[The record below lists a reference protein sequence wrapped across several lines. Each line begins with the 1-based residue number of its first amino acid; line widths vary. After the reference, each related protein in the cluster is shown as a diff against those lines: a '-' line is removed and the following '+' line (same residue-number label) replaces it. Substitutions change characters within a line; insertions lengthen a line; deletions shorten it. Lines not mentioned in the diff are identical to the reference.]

1 MPFQTACAVLGMHT
15 LAYFEAVVG
24 GNIRDEYLSDS
35 VGAAWLLVRESYW
48 RLIQRWF
55 NGLLPE
61 KIPKILIKDP
71 KVTCAKLLGGLFL
84 LSDMGRGDTTFFSR
98 DLSPRQSFV
107 ACSKISKGVCADKCL
122 DF

>member
-55 NGLLPE
+55 NGLLPG

-71 KVTCAKLLGGLFL
+71 KVTCAKLLG
-84 LSDMGRGDTTFFSR
+84 
-98 DLSPRQSFV
+98 V
-107 ACSKISKGVCADKCL
+107 CSS
-122 DF
+122 